1 MDTRKV
7 NNSEILN
14 YYILKQIRN
23 PLNLNTNILKI
34 LIVLHSL
41 VWQQTFCAFNFSD
54 DRIFIA
60 LPKRL
65 TSSASTGIKSTLIS
79 ES

>member
-1 MDTRKV
+1 MNKQILSKHRFQWRPMDTRKV

-41 VWQQTFCAFNFSD
+41 V
-54 DRIFIA
+54 
-60 LPKRL
+60 
-65 TSSASTGIKSTLIS
+65 
-79 ES
+79 